1 MLRRVAF
8 RILGPRQPSSSCS
21 STTNRHRGSNRRA
34 SIAAK
39 TPPDSTS
46 TDDAVPSTTTT
57 TSALSADTEFCCVLQ
72 FDYDTLCGTCPF
84 REFIGAGGRHH
95 HSATWHDGDSGYGRD
110 IGGGSGT
117 SLMGDDL
124 RVLGLDEP
132 QGRTYD
138 VDSVKAA
145 FRRRALEL
153 HPDTVPPGE
162 RPAAEEQF
170 KRLLNSF
177 RRMKEHAESAARRG
191 GAGR

>member
-1 MLRRVAF
+1 M
-8 RILGPRQPSSSCS
+8 
-21 STTNRHRGSNRRA
+21 
-34 SIAAK
+34 
-39 TPPDSTS
+39 
-46 TDDAVPSTTTT
+46 PSTTTT
-57 TSALSADTEFCCVLQ
+57 TSAISADTEFCCVLQ
-72 FDYDTLCGTCPF
+72 FDYDTFCGTCPF
-84 REFIGAGGRHH
+84 REFLGAGGRHH
-95 HSATWHDGDSGYGRD
+95 QSATWHDGDSGCDSGYGRD
-110 IGGGSGT
+110 TGGGGDSGGGGGT

-132 QGRTYD
+132 RGRTYG

-145 FRRRALEL
+145 FRRRALVL